1 MTTQPYASP
10 DLLSKDT
17 KKDPGLEPVAE
28 DTAKKLV
35 EGAEQQVGGSEIEE
49 ASETDRDNPHTSKQG
64 HAQQRGG
71 QAQLDDEKLDE
82 ALDESFPA
90 SDPPSQT
97 TKGRHA

>member
-17 KKDPGLEPVAE
+17 KKDPALEPVAE
-28 DTAKKLV
+28 DVAKKLV
-35 EGAEQQVGGSEIEE
+35 EGAEQQVGGSEIKE
-49 ASETDRDNPHTSKQG
+49 ASETDREQ
-64 HAQQRGG
+64 AQQRGG
-71 QAQLDDEKLDE
+71 EYQLDDEKLDE